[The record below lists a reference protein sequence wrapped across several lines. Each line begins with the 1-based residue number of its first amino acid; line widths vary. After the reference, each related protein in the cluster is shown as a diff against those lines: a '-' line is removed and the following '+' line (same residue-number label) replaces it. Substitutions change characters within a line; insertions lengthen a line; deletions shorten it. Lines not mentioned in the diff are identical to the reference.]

1 MCSLRISGN
10 PACSDYVALELDRRR
25 RDTHLRLTRFDR
37 EEILNFYGISR
48 ADIEEF
54 VMELRAEL
62 RTYEESL
69 GSVGNASTCFHNKT
83 CTKDLNHILCRA
95 IFHHVHFCCTIL
107 W

>member
-25 RDTHLRLTRFDR
+25 RDAHLRLTRFDR

-62 RTYEESL
+62 RSYEESEKTKL
-69 GSVGNASTCFHNKT
+69 GGC
-83 CTKDLNHILCRA
+83 LINHAKSMIN
-95 IFHHVHFCCTIL
+95 
-107 W
+107 

>member
-62 RTYEESL
+62 KTYEESL

-83 CTKDLNHILCRA
+83 SLNI
-95 IFHHVHFCCTIL
+95 
-107 W
+107 

>member
-25 RDTHLRLTRFDR
+25 RDAHLRLTRFDR

-62 RTYEESL
+62 RTYEESIT
-69 GSVGNASTCFHNKT
+69 GAR
-83 CTKDLNHILCRA
+83 LCR
-95 IFHHVHFCCTIL
+95 F
-107 W
+107 